1 MVTIRGLFRTQIS
14 KMIYFLKRLNSF
26 QQKAPSQMFQRF
38 WICLWYRSLKYCNFK
53 TSNIPPPEKRKKKLL
68 YIFYILNKIILTAEN
83 MSTVLH
89 NLFLLDMSI
98 FNDLVITNDPVKKAK
113 YFFVLMEEVQLH
125 NEQVLVLEHR
135 TFHCI
140 VLSRQ
145 QIYCFS
151 KL

>member
-26 QQKAPSQMFQRF
+26 QQKAPSQMFEMF
-38 WICLWYRSLKYCNFK
+38 WMCLWYRSLKYCNFK
-53 TSNIPPPEKRKKKLL
+53 TSNLPPPEKREKNM
-68 YIFYILNKIILTAEN
+68 YILYILNKIILTAEN

-98 FNDLVITNDPVKKAK
+98 FNDLVTKNYPVKKAK
-113 YFFVLMEEVQLH
+113 SFFVFMQGVQLH
-125 NEQVLVLEHR
+125 QEQVLVPEDR
-135 TFHCI
+135 IFPCK

-145 QIYCFS
+145 
-151 KL
+151 LL